1 MSTFELCMIFAVTFL
16 TLFNIFLILE
26 NRSVRSR
33 IEFWRKLSD
42 VNSDALKD
50 MIKFVVRS
58 SSDLGHYRQLS
69 DNVVEFKRD

>member
-1 MSTFELCMIFAVTFL
+1 MIFAITFL

-50 MIKFVVRS
+50 MIKLVVRC
-58 SSDLGHYRQLS
+58 SSDNGHYRQLS
-69 DNVVEFKRD
+69 DNVVEFKRE